1 MSLRAT
7 SLVFVGLLALA
18 LGAAPAAAGTRQ
30 ADARLDRAL
39 RELVSTPS
47 GPPGA
52 IAIVQRGA
60 RREVHRAGIGNLELG
75 GRIGPHQSMRL
86 ASVAKAF
93 NGAVALRLVQ
103 RGRLGLDQSIREIL
117 PWLPAEWQAVTLRQA
132 LQHTSGLPDYIHS
145 PEFGA
150 DFSANPRAYISP
162 VQLIEYAAA
171 LPVEFPAGS
180 RYEYSD
186 TDNIVVALM
195 AQAATGQSY
204 ETLLKR
210 LVYRPLR
217 LRQTIMPPG
226 FTLPQPFIHGYSFD
240 GPGLPLEDESEA
252 ISASGAWASGGLV
265 STAADLNTFIRAYAG
280 KELLG
285 KGIRRQQRSFYLGG
299 ASDPPGPGQNAA
311 GLAIFRYEAGCGI
324 VLGHTGSFPGY
335 TQFAA
340 ATSNGRRSVTVSIN
354 LQLSPTIGPPGV
366 YDALIRAREAAVCA
380 ALAGRLGKIRAA
392 DRIQSRGS

>member
-1 MSLRAT
+1 VQRNAT
-7 SLVFVGLLALA
+7 TLVAVGLLTLS
-18 LGAAPAAAGTRQ
+18 LGAPPAFAGAKQ
-30 ADARLDRAL
+30 ADGRLDRAL
-39 RELVSTPS
+39 SELVQVPS
-47 GPPGA
+47 GPPGV
-52 IAIVQRGA
+52 IAVVQRGED
-60 RREVHRAGIGNLELG
+60 REVHRAGIANRELG
-75 GRIGPHQSMRL
+75 GRLGPDQSMRL

-93 NGAVALRLVQ
+93 NGAVALRLVE
-103 RGRLGLDQSIREIL
+103 RGQLGLDQSIRELL
-117 PWLPAEWQAVTLRQA
+117 PWLPADWQPVTLRQA

-145 PEFGA
+145 PDFVA
-150 DFSANPRAYISP
+150 DFSADPRGQISP
-162 VQLIEYAAA
+162 VQLIEYAAT
-171 LPVEFPAGS
+171 LPVNFPPGS

-186 TDNIVVALM
+186 TDNIVVGLM
-195 AQAATGQSY
+195 AQQATGQSY

-210 LVYRPLR
+210 LVFRRLR

-240 GPGLPLEDESEA
+240 APGLPLEDVSEA

-285 KGIRRQQRSFYLGG
+285 KGIRRQQRSFHLGG

-311 GLAIFRYEAGCGI
+311 GLAIFRYETSCGI

-340 ATSNGRRSVTVSIN
+340 ASSNGRRSVTVSVN
-354 LQLSPTIGPPGV
+354 LQLTPTIGPPGA
-366 YDALIRAREAAVCA
+366 YDALVRAREAAVCA
-380 ALAGRLGKIRAA
+380 ALAGKIGKARAE
-392 DRIQSRGS
+392 DPI